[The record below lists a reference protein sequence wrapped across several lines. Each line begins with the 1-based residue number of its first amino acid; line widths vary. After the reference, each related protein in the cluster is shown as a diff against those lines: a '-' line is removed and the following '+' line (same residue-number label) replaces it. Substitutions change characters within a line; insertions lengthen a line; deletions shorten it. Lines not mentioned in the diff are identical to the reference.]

1 MAPHIPFEAPVPLAA
16 MQKIKKQHQAR
27 LPSPVVARGSV
38 PALEG
43 AAITAQA
50 LKEMVHEFIIML
62 VKFLISLL
70 YHFGPGVSLFSQ
82 LFLFIVLMSIQ
93 GTYACSSDASACGAV
108 STVIVTVSGTPT
120 TETINLAAAS
130 SAVISILSTVE
141 AQTVSTGVAPVD
153 TSTDITATVT
163 KYLTYTEVF
172 NIVEAPTTSATAN
185 QGSYYFS
192 EQNGTT
198 IWLGDKTPPTTDALV
213 TGTTTVLVEPIPS
226 GPSTSSGLMT
236 SSGVAESSGVLISNG
251 PTSAEGPAD
260 IKSFST
266 VFLTVLSTK
275 QLTET
280 LTKSTYTVPTST
292 RTFAG
297 LGTSGW
303 NSSAPTFKAVKVG
316 PTGSGVLTQGFG
328 QKGVSPTIAHASQ
341 SGYSYSLSG
350 SAASDIAPKDK
361 AARQVGAIVVATIN
375 GVAVSWTNQYDGSWN
390 PISTISTISTPAQVA
405 GPYGSGVVI
414 PETTLPTSGEPCDTG
429 EFPRASANKDPLAF
443 TSSVP
448 PVYSSELPFTSSPVP
463 PPGSISFG
471 GAIPLGPPSAKHLS
485 TLSTAVGRTS
495 LVSSGFASS
504 VAASLLGPST
514 VISIGS
520 PTTTVTEGVVAVSS
534 AQAVVVTTAPF
545 SNASSTTNAAA
556 ASSSCAGQF
565 GNFTIT
571 VCHRD
576 YHSPCINADEP

>member
-1 MAPHIPFEAPVPLAA
+1 M
-16 MQKIKKQHQAR
+16 
-27 LPSPVVARGSV
+27 
-38 PALEG
+38 
-43 AAITAQA
+43 AQA
-50 LKEMVHEFIIML
+50 LKEMVREFIIML

-93 GTYACSSDASACGAV
+93 GTYACSSDASACGEV
-108 STVIVTVSGTPT
+108 STVFVTVSGTPT
-120 TETINLAAAS
+120 TETINLAAAP
-130 SAVISILSTVE
+130 SAIISTLSTVE

-163 KYLTYTEVF
+163 NYLTYTEVL
-172 NIVEAPTTSATAN
+172 NIVQAPSTSATAN

-198 IWLGDKTPPTTDALV
+198 IWLGDKTPPITDALV

-236 SSGVAESSGVLISNG
+236 STGVSESSGVLISNG
-251 PTSAEGPAD
+251 PTSVEGPAD

-266 VFLTVLSTK
+266 VFLTVFSTK

-280 LTKSTYTVPTST
+280 ITESKYTVPTST

-303 NSSAPTFKAVKVG
+303 NSSATTFQAVKVG

-390 PISTISTISTPAQVA
+390 PISTISTSSTPAQIA
-405 GPYGSGVVI
+405 GPYGSSVVI
-414 PETTLPTSGEPCDTG
+414 PETTLVTSGEPRDIG
-429 EFPRASANKDPLAF
+429 EFPRASANKDPLAPA
-443 TSSVP
+443 SSVP
-448 PVYSSELPFTSSPVP
+448 HVYSSELPFTSSLEP

-485 TLSTAVGRTS
+485 TLSTAVGGTS

-520 PTTTVTEGVVAVSS
+520 PTTVTEGVVAVSS
-534 AQAVVVTTAPF
+534 VQAGPSVVVTTAPF
-545 SNASSTTNAAA
+545 SNASSTTSAAA

-571 VCHRD
+571 VSHRD